1 VGDPSGGLHKS
12 FVIWADC
19 GKPWIVHNF
28 HRDLGRIKV
37 SDNPF
42 VTLPTYPESPIK
54 PTVSFGPP
62 TPEAIA
68 RVARAISEELAGK
81 LPGDIDCGVLARV
94 AINALFS

>member
-1 VGDPSGGLHKS
+1 VRK
-12 FVIWADC
+12 
-19 GKPWIVHNF
+19 F

-42 VTLPTYPESPIK
+42 VTLPTCPESPIK

-68 RVARAISEELAGK
+68 RVARAIAEKLADAPGK
-81 LPGDIDCGVLARV
+81 LSGDIDCGALASV
-94 AINALFS
+94 AINALFK